1 MAVREPPASKR
12 NRSWSRASICCGD
25 KTTMRAAASSMA
37 RGIPSRRRQM
47 DAMALALS
55 SVGVKA
61 GSTALRARRRVVWP
75 RGQLTLREKPMPADP
90 EERAT
95 APGRWSR
102 LARSAPHG
110 SWRQS
115 AAAATHEATSER
127 ARRRRRSGARSCP
140 ARAAAH
146 GGVDCRAMRRARSAL
161 GSSRIPRTEAIVC
174 GIRPGTESGVR
185 STNQTPSGNSFT
197 RVAASRKASRV
208 FPTPPAPTRVN
219 SGDDA
224 TTAGNSWSSFRRP
237 TKLVSSAGRLWRVAA
252 GALGDGS
259 ATTSTAAMKR

>member
-1 MAVREPPASKR
+1 
-12 NRSWSRASICCGD
+12 
-25 KTTMRAAASSMA
+25 MA

-55 SVGVKA
+55 RVGVKA

-75 RGQLTLREKPMPADP
+75 RGQLTLRETPMPAHP

-146 GGVDCRAMRRARSAL
+146 GGVNCRAMRRARSAL
-161 GSSRIPRTEAIVC
+161 GSREFPGRWRSSAVSGRAPR
-174 GIRPGTESGVR
+174 
-185 STNQTPSGNSFT
+185 
-197 RVAASRKASRV
+197 AASDR
-208 FPTPPAPTRVN
+208 PTRHRPEIHSRAWPRAARPAAFFRPRQHRPELD

-237 TKLVSSAGRLWRVAA
+237 TKLVSSAGRLWMS
-252 GALGDGS
+252 G
-259 ATTSTAAMKR
+259 